1 MRETLLEHP
10 VDPDAWP
17 VAAPVDD
24 RAAVDFVEQVVLR
37 AFDLG
42 ADTLRHPTRGR
53 QSPARARQVAMYLL
67 HVRLGVTLSTC
78 AHAFG
83 RDRTTAAH
91 ACRRVEDLRE
101 NHRID
106 VRLDSLEAAIDRWA
120 ALRRPRIGDRRRRGG
135 AR

>member
-1 MRETLLEHP
+1 MRQTLLKCP
-10 VDPDAWP
+10 FNLDGRT

-24 RAAVDFVEQVVLR
+24 RAVVDFVEQVVLR

-78 AHAFG
+78 ARAFG

-91 ACRRVEDLRE
+91 ACRRVEDMRE
-101 NHRID
+101 NHRLD
-106 VRLDSLEAAIDRWA
+106 VRLNSLEAAIDRWA